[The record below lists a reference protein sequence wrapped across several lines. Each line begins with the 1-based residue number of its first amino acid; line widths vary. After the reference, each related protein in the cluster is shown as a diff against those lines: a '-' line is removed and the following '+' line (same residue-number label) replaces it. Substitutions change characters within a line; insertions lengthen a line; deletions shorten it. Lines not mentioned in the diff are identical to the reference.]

1 MTCPVFCLGGDPHW
15 AETIAKAL
23 PDRAVRA
30 VTAPE
35 LETLPESP
43 PGAVLAVCD
52 APEPE
57 LARLRGLHD
66 AAGLPRWAVV
76 AFTSSSATN
85 ADALSRDEWRPA
97 IIAQTVQSALA
108 VHRLQRENG
117 QLRGDIR
124 AFATRVAHDL
134 RTPLGGILTTAEM
147 LREIL
152 GQESPDQASFVGPI
166 VDSAEAQA
174 ALIERTSF
182 YGKAVSSTAALEPFD
197 MGAAFWNAY
206 QQLEG
211 RMFKVQATVKHAS
224 TWPPTRGHAG
234 WTEVIWRNLLTNSL
248 QHGGAAVQIEAGW
261 TERDQGYEFWVKDTG
276 TVPEA
281 KRGTLFF
288 PFHLLHSPSAPRGLG
303 LPITRR
309 LVELQG
315 GTCGYEPLGERGS
328 RFHFTLPKGL
338 APR

>member
-1 MTCPVFCLGGDPHW
+1 MTRPVFCLGGDQHW
-15 AETIAKAL
+15 VETLANAL
-23 PDRAVRA
+23 RDHVVRA
-30 VTAPE
+30 VTTPAI
-35 LETLPESP
+35 ETLSAAAT
-43 PGAVLAVCD
+43 GAVLAVCD
-52 APEPE
+52 VPDTE
-57 LARLRGLHD
+57 LARLRGLRD

-76 AFTSSSATN
+76 PFTSSRAPG
-85 ADALSRDEWRPA
+85 ADALPRDEWRPA
-97 IIAQTVQSALA
+97 VIVQTVQAALA
-108 VHRLQRENG
+108 LHQLQRENG

-152 GQESPDQASFVGPI
+152 GQESPDHASFVGPI

-174 ALIERTSF
+174 ALIERISF
-182 YGKAVSSTAALEPFD
+182 YGKAVSSTAGPEPFD
-197 MGAAFWNAY
+197 MGTAFWNAY

-211 RMFKVQATVKHAS
+211 RMFKVQATVKHTSSWPS
-224 TWPPTRGHAG
+224 TLGHAG
-234 WTEVIWRNLLTNSL
+234 WAEVIWRNLLTNSI

-261 TERDQGYEFWVKDTG
+261 TERDPVYEFWVRDSG
-276 TVPEA
+276 TVPEG

-315 GTCGYEPLGERGS
+315 GSCGYEPLPGRGS
-328 RFHFTLPKGL
+328 RFHFTLPRN
-338 APR
+338 PVR